1 MLDLSKIDLGK
12 DEAEQDER
20 LKEYFLKTTSYN
32 NALTGKKTITALP
45 AVTRYT
51 FLSLAYLLTS
61 FHSLG
66 CTS

>member
-32 NALTGKKTITALP
+32 NALTGKKTIIVGRKGSENQL
-45 AVTRYT
+45 
-51 FLSLAYLLTS
+51 FLLW
-61 FHSLG
+61 
-66 CTS
+66 CRKN